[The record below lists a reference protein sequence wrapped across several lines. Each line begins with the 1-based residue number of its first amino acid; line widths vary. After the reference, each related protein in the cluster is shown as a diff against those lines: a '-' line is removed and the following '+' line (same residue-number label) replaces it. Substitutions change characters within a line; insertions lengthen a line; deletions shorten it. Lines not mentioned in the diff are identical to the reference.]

1 MTAST
6 APVIFSHFE
15 DLTDPRMDRTKLHLL
30 VDMIVIA
37 LCAAICGAEGWADVE
52 RFGKKKKEWFA
63 RFLELPNGIP
73 SHDTF
78 GRVFARL
85 DTSEFYACL
94 QRWIR
99 SLNHAIT
106 DHGIRLDGKT
116 LRHSFDTASG
126 KDALQLLNAW
136 SSDLQVCLGQVAVAE
151 DSNEITAVPQLLKL
165 LDLTGA
171 VVTLDAMHCQK
182 ETAQAICDKGA
193 DYVLTVK
200 GNQPKLHAEI
210 QKIFEDAGERDYQ
223 VPGLRQLKKTECGH
237 GRIERREYYVMP
249 APTSLR
255 DKGDWADLKTVG
267 MVYRERELRN
277 SNSHEVVFFISSLP
291 ASVQRLA
298 KHLRGHWGVENSLHW
313 SLDVTFGE
321 DKSRIRLGNAPE
333 IAGALRRLALSILK
347 RDTSVK
353 KCSIRGKRLQAG
365 WCNDVLEGILTGKQ
379 GD

>member
-1 MTAST
+1 L
-6 APVIFSHFE
+6 I
-15 DLTDPRMDRTKLHLL
+15 
-30 VDMIVIA
+30 DMIVIA
-37 LCAAICGAEGWADVE
+37 LAATICGAEGWADVE
-52 RFGKKKKEWFA
+52 RFGKKKRAWLA

-78 GRVFARL
+78 GRVFSRL

-99 SLNHAIT
+99 SLNSAIV
-106 DHGIRLDGKT
+106 DHGVRLDGKT

-126 KDALQLLNAW
+126 KDALHLLNAW
-136 SSDLQVCLGQVAVAE
+136 SSDLQVCLGQVAVDA
-151 DSNEITAVPQLLKL
+151 DSNEITAVPKL
-165 LDLTGA
+165 LELLELTGA

-210 QKIFEDAGERDYQ
+210 QKIFEEAGEQDYQ
-223 VPGLRQLKKTECGH
+223 VPGMRRLKKTERGH
-237 GRIERREYYVMP
+237 GRIERREYSVMP
-249 APTSLR
+249 APKSLR
-255 DKGDWADLKTVG
+255 ETAEWADLRTIG
-267 MVYRERELRN
+267 MVYRERELRDKD
-277 SNSHEVVFFISSLP
+277 SHEVVFFISSLP

-298 KHLRGHWGVENSLHW
+298 KHIRGHWGVENSLHW

-321 DKSRIRLGNAPE
+321 DRSRIRLGNAPE
-333 IAGALRRLALSILK
+333 IAGALRRLSLSILK

-353 KCSIRGKRLQAG
+353 KCSVRGKRLQAA
-365 WCNDVLEGILTGKQ
+365 WCDDTLEGILFGKH

>member
-1 MTAST
+1 
-6 APVIFSHFE
+6 
-15 DLTDPRMDRTKLHLL
+15 MDRTKRHLL
-30 VDMIVIA
+30 IDMVAIA

-52 RFGKKKKEWFA
+52 RFGRKKKEWFA

-78 GRVFARL
+78 GRVFSRL

-99 SLNHAIT
+99 SLNHAIK
-106 DHGIRLDGKT
+106 DHGVRLDGKT
-116 LRHSFDTASG
+116 LRHSFDTAAG
-126 KDALQLLNAW
+126 KDALHLLNAW
-136 SSDLQVCLGQVAVAE
+136 SSDLQVCLGQVAVDE
-151 DSNEITAVPQLLKL
+151 DSNEITAVPKL
-165 LDLTGA
+165 LDLLELTGA

-200 GNQPKLHAEI
+200 GNQPTLHDQI
-210 QKIFEDAGERDYQ
+210 QKCFEDAGEKDYN
-223 VPGLRQLKKTECGH
+223 VPGLRRLKKTERAH

-249 APTSLR
+249 APKSLR
-255 DKGDWADLKTVG
+255 DTGDWADLRTIG
-267 MVYRERELRN
+267 MVYRERELRGTD
-277 SNSHEVVFFISSLP
+277 SHEVVFFISSLP
-291 ASVQRLA
+291 PSVQRLA
-298 KHLRGHWGVENSLHW
+298 KHLRGHWGIENSLHW

-333 IAGALRRLALSILK
+333 IAGAFRRLALSILK

-353 KCSIRGKRLQAG
+353 KCSIRGKRLEAG

>member
-1 MTAST
+1 MITSKS
-6 APVIFSHFE
+6 PVIFSHFD
-15 DLTDPRMDRTKLHLL
+15 DLTDPRMDRTKCHLL
-30 VDMIVIA
+30 IDMVVIA

-52 RFGKKKKEWFA
+52 RFGNKKKEWFA
-63 RFLELPNGIP
+63 RFLQLPGSIP

-94 QRWIR
+94 QRWVR
-99 SLNHAIT
+99 TLNGALT
-106 DHGIRLDGKT
+106 DHGVRLDGKT

-136 SSDLQVCLGQVAVAE
+136 SSDLQVCLGQVAVDK
-151 DSNEITAVPQLLKL
+151 DSNEITAVAKL
-165 LDLTGA
+165 LELLELTGA

-182 ETAQAICDKGA
+182 ETAQAIRDKGA

-200 GNQPKLHAEI
+200 GNQPTLHAEI
-210 QKIFEDAGERDYQ
+210 QKCFEDAGEKDYD
-223 VPGLRQLKKTECGH
+223 VPGLRRLKKTEQGH
-237 GRIERREYYVMP
+237 GRIEHREYYVMP
-249 APTSLR
+249 APKSLR
-255 DKGDWADLKTVG
+255 DTGDWADLRTVG
-267 MVYRERELRN
+267 MVYRERELRDKD
-277 SNSHEVVFFISSLP
+277 SHEVVFSISSLP
-291 ASVQRLA
+291 VSVTRLA
-298 KHLRGHWGVENSLHW
+298 KHLRGHWGIENSLHW

-321 DKSRIRLGNAPE
+321 DKSRIRCGNAPE